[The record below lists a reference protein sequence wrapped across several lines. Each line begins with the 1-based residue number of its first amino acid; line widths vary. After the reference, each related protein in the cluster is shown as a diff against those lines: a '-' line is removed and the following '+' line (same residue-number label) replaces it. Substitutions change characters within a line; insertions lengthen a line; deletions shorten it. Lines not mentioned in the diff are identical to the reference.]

1 MDTGTERKKK
11 YLFKKEIYV
20 SLSLSLSLSLKLDK
34 LVSMHNASSNDS
46 S

>member
-1 MDTGTERKKK
+1 MDTGTEKKKK
-11 YLFKKEIYV
+11 YLFKKEI
-20 SLSLSLSLSLKLDK
+20 SLSLSLSLKLDK

>member
-1 MDTGTERKKK
+1 MDTGTEKKKK

-20 SLSLSLSLSLKLDK
+20 SLSLSLSLKLDK